1 MMDLLLQ
8 SGFFCSSDKYSLF
21 FTMLQFP
28 QSQRDMIFSQLTE
41 QQAEEF
47 AEQSKAE
54 TLKKFS
60 ERPATVSNQYLHDLY
75 RFFKLNT
82 RRNEFRDIFKEK
94 IELHKISILKDIL
107 YQEGTLA
114 TIADYHL
121 KRSIGRKLPS
131 FIKR

>member
-1 MMDLLLQ
+1 MRKDGHQKNTMMDLLLQ

-54 TLKKFS
+54 TLKKF
-60 ERPATVSNQYLHDLY
+60 
-75 RFFKLNT
+75 
-82 RRNEFRDIFKEK
+82 
-94 IELHKISILKDIL
+94 
-107 YQEGTLA
+107 
-114 TIADYHL
+114 
-121 KRSIGRKLPS
+121 
-131 FIKR
+131 